1 MPKYIGPLEPGLEN
15 TAVVTAPQTR
25 ESGRRDKAKPE
36 TAPEPDLTRA
46 KSAHRMRHLPNAI
59 TIARILVT
67 PVLLVL
73 LLSGTLLG
81 QFLALIL
88 FVGAAISDYVD
99 GSLARRYGVGSRLGQ
114 FLDPFADKVLVL
126 GTFAVLSYLMPD
138 QVPWWGVVLVA
149 VRDFAVTGLRSWV
162 EARGKSLRTS
172 GVAKAKTTVQLTFLI
187 SVLVFLVAA
196 KLPSPAFLVNAAEWL
211 LTSGVVFVGMMIVVV
226 FTVVTGVMYF
236 ARPDVSSPSTPT
248 DV

>member
-1 MPKYIGPLEPGLEN
+1 
-15 TAVVTAPQTR
+15 
-25 ESGRRDKAKPE
+25 
-36 TAPEPDLTRA
+36 
-46 KSAHRMRHLPNAI
+46 MRHLPNAI

-88 FVGAAISDYVD
+88 FIGAAISDYVD

-138 QVPWWGVVLVA
+138 QIPWWGVLLVA

-162 EARGKSLRTS
+162 EARGKSS
-172 GVAKAKTTVQLTFLI
+172 AQ
-187 SVLVFLVAA
+187 AA
-196 KLPSPAFLVNAAEWL
+196 SRKRRRRSSSHFSSLCSY
-211 LTSGVVFVGMMIVVV
+211 SSS
-226 FTVVTGVMYF
+226 
-236 ARPDVSSPSTPT
+236 RPNYPRRLSW
-248 DV
+248 